1 MHLTIKEERKAPLLR
16 RKEIIAEI
24 QHPGAMTP
32 KNVDVKKALADHYKV
47 GEDVVTIKS
56 IYEGYGMTTS
66 VVTAAVYDNADA
78 YKKFA
83 IIAKKPKKKEEA
95 GAAKPAGKGK
105 K

>member
-1 MHLTIKEERKAPLLR
+1 MQLTIKHEKKSPLLHR
-16 RKEIIAEI
+16 RELTAKI
-24 QHPGAMTP
+24 QHAGAMTP

-47 GEDVVTIKS
+47 GEDVVMIYTIQDS
-56 IYEGYGMTTS
+56 YGTTHCT
-66 VVTAAVYDNADA
+66 VQAAVYDNAEA

-95 GAAKPAGKGK
+95 AAPAKTKGK